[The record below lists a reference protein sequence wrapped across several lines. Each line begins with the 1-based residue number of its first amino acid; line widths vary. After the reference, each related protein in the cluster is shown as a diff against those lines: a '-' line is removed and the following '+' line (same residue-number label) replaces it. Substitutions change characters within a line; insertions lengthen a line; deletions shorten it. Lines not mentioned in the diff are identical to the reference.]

1 MTEIALTQRDI
12 KRIKNDIKL
21 TLILGMLFTIG
32 LIILLFITP
41 LILTLFNKPADGFA
55 NRALFIIGLVSLPFI
70 GISWKNIVKYIDLI
84 RSRKISFKTSDYEI
98 KKGKDGFILSIET
111 PLKLKFDL
119 YDKLPELL
127 RLGEPIKIELTRLSK
142 TLLYI
147 SQDGKNLL
155 EKVEIEN
162 D

>member
-1 MTEIALTQRDI
+1 MTEIELTQRDI
-12 KRIKNDIKL
+12 KRIKSDIKL

-32 LIILLFITP
+32 LIILVFIIP

-55 NRALFIIGLVSLPFI
+55 NRALFSIGLLSLPLI
-70 GISWKNIVKYIDLI
+70 GISWKNLVKYIDLV
-84 RSRKISFKTSDYEI
+84 RSKKISFKTTDYDI
-98 KKGKDGFILSIET
+98 IKGKDGFVLSTKT

-119 YDKLPELL
+119 YDKLPELI
-127 RLGEPIKIELTRLSK
+127 RLDEPIKIELTRLSK

-147 SQDGKNLL
+147 SQDGENLL

-162 D
+162 E